1 MDNIKNNDMFIHEL
15 ETLLEKCDIPFNAK
29 DQQVQCLSHTLDVC
43 TGHVVDMLTNTELT
57 EVAMA
62 WPISPQDLSNRQTY
76 QEVLSQNPI
85 TLGHNIV
92 QASHSSDLWWD
103 EFKNYIKEGNEQ
115 NYWNIQHND
124 GRVKEVK
131 INVIQFICDVEMWWG
146 SAFHAVHHLQYLKC
160 VSTNHFAESGC
171 FVLTLS
177 SLSMGL
183 LNYQKMQTSGST
195 SFPRWNGMCW
205 RILN

>member
-1 MDNIKNNDMFIHEL
+1 MFIHEL

-76 QEVLSQNPI
+76 QEALSQNPI

-92 QASHSSDLWWD
+92 QASHSSDL
-103 EFKNYIKEGNEQ
+103 
-115 NYWNIQHND
+115 
-124 GRVKEVK
+124 
-131 INVIQFICDVEMWWG
+131 
-146 SAFHAVHHLQYLKC
+146 
-160 VSTNHFAESGC
+160 
-171 FVLTLS
+171 
-177 SLSMGL
+177 
-183 LNYQKMQTSGST
+183 
-195 SFPRWNGMCW
+195 
-205 RILN
+205 